1 MDSFT
6 VLDKDDE
13 SIYLVDK
20 ITNDKGIAKIKV
32 KFNGE
37 DGLLD
42 KKQLDEYMKKIYI
55 ENIWCFSRNENFD
68 LLQRSSL
75 ERIMS

>member
-1 MDSFT
+1 MR
-6 VLDKDDE
+6 
-13 SIYLVDK
+13 IMQRPH
-20 ITNDKGIAKIKV
+20 GKV
-32 KFNGE
+32 KFKGE

-75 ERIMS
+75 ERFMS